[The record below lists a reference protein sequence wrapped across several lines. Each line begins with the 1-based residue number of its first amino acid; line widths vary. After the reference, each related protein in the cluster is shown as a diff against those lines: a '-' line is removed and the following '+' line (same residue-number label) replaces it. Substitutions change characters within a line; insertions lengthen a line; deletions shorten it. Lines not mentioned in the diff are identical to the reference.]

1 MLEERITN
9 DMKEAMKKKDA
20 LRLSCL
26 RMIIA
31 DIKNAVIAKQ
41 KDLKDDDIIDIL
53 QRQIKQHKDSIE
65 SFKKGDR
72 QEMADKEQKE
82 LLIIQS
88 YLPQQLGED
97 EIRNIITDSIAQ
109 TGAQGAKDMG
119 KVMAAVMP
127 KIKGRAD
134 GKIVNKIVLE
144 LLNKNAGQK

>member
-1 MLEERITN
+1 MLQEKITN
-9 DMKEAMKKKDA
+9 DMKEAMKNKDV
-20 LRLSCL
+20 LKLSCL

-41 KDLKDDDIIDIL
+41 RELKDDDVIDIL
-53 QRQIKQHKDSIE
+53 QKQIKQHKDSIE
-65 SFKKGDR
+65 SFKKGNR

-82 LLIIQS
+82 LLIIHA

-97 EIRNIITDSIAQ
+97 EIRSIIADSIAQ
-109 TGAQGAKDMG
+109 TTAQGVKDMG

-127 KIKGRAD
+127 KVKGRAD
-134 GKIVNKIVLE
+134 GKLVNKIVLE

>member
-41 KDLKDDDIIDIL
+41 RDLKDDDIIDIL

-97 EIRNIITDSIAQ
+97 EIRNIIADSIAQ

-119 KVMAAVMP
+119 RVMAAIMP